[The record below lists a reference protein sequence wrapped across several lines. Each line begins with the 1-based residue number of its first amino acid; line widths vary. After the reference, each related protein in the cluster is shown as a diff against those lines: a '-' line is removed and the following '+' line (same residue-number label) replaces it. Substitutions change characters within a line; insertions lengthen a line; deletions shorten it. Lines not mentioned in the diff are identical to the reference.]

1 MRPKKTPMRMCA
13 GCGEMKPKK
22 ELVRVVKAP
31 QKEDEN
37 GALPSVEIS
46 LDLTGKRPGRGAY
59 LCRDAQCLK
68 LAKKSRRLERAFSC
82 KIPEEVY
89 ARLEEEIAGAAKE
102 EAEPP
107 QAKPAAPLD
116 ENGQPIIEID
126 LPEEALP
133 FRKGGGHGG

>member
-1 MRPKKTPMRMCA
+1 MRPKKTPLRMCA

-37 GALPSVEIS
+37 GSPLPPEIS

-89 ARLEEEIAGAAKE
+89 QRLEEEIEKAALEK
-102 EAEPP
+102 AEPVP
-107 QAKPAAPLD
+107 EKPSAPLD
-116 ENGQPIIEID
+116 EQGRPIIEIEEA
-126 LPEEALP
+126 EEALP
-133 FRKGGGHGG
+133 AGKGGGHG